1 MLKKTIKFVDY
12 NGVERTENLYFHIS
26 KTSVLTSKD
35 DIYNEIMVIASG
47 LQDQAKLLEG
57 IKEDQVNN
65 ENPFD
70 PNNKIIAD
78 SARMVARLLD
88 RLVDL
93 SYGKRSEDGLKFAK
107 GKEILDDFKSS
118 AAYEAF
124 TEQMVSNQDE
134 LLDFINKLVSN
145 Q

>member
-12 NGVERTENLYFHIS
+12 NGVERTENLYFHVS

-35 DIYNEIMVIASG
+35 DIYNEIMGIASG

-88 RLVDL
+88 RLIDL
-93 SYGKRSEDGLKFAK
+93 SYGKRSEDGQKFSK
-107 GKEILDDFKSS
+107 SKEILDEFKSS

-124 TEQMVSNQDE
+124 IEHMISNQE
-134 LLDFINKLVSN
+134 EMIEFINKLVSM
-145 Q
+145 

>member
-12 NGVERTENLYFHIS
+12 NGVERTENLYFHVS

-35 DIYNEIMVIASG
+35 DIYNEIMGIASG

-88 RLVDL
+88 RLIDL
-93 SYGKRSEDGLKFAK
+93 SYGKRSEDGQKFAK
-107 GKEILDDFKSS
+107 SKEILDEFKSS

-124 TEQMVSNQDE
+124 IEHMISNQE
-134 LLDFINKLVSN
+134 EMIEFINKLVSM
-145 Q
+145 

>member
-12 NGVERTENLYFHIS
+12 NGVERTENLYFHVS

-35 DIYNEIMVIASG
+35 DIYNEIMGIASG

-57 IKEDQVNN
+57 IKEDQVDN

-88 RLVDL
+88 RLIDL
-93 SYGKRSEDGLKFAK
+93 SYGKRSEDGQKFAK
-107 GKEILDDFKSS
+107 SKEILDEFKSS

-124 TEQMVSNQDE
+124 IEHMISNQE
-134 LLDFINKLVSN
+134 EMIEFINKLVSM
-145 Q
+145 

>member
-12 NGVERTENLYFHIS
+12 NGVERTENLYFHVS

-35 DIYNEIMVIASG
+35 DIYDEIMGIASG

-88 RLVDL
+88 RLIDL
-93 SYGKRSEDGLKFAK
+93 SYGKRSEDGQKFAK
-107 GKEILDDFKSS
+107 SKEILDEFKSS

-124 TEQMVSNQDE
+124 IEHMISNQE
-134 LLDFINKLVSN
+134 EMIEFINKLVSM
-145 Q
+145 

>member
-1 MLKKTIKFVDY
+1 MLKKTIKFIDY

-88 RLVDL
+88 RLIDL
-93 SYGKRSEDGLKFAK
+93 SYGKRSEDGQKFAK
-107 GKEILDDFKSS
+107 SKEILDEFKSS

-124 TEQMVSNQDE
+124 IEHMISNQE
-134 LLDFINKLVSN
+134 EMIEFINKLVSM
-145 Q
+145 